1 MEQVTREGHNE
12 CIIVDTAQAR
22 LARMR
27 RGVLTAAR
35 LLAESS
41 TAGGRWVMVT
51 QTYAPHAEWT
61 ALHQTQFVKRL
72 RAWSNRRGF
81 TARYVWVMELTKA
94 GVPHYHTLVWVPKG
108 HTLPKAD
115 KRGWWP
121 HGMTRTEVARSAV
134 GYLAKYSSKGS
145 SGLYPKGARIHGS
158 GGLGE
163 QLPVLRWWMLPK
175 YVRDAVDAADR
186 MRRVCGG
193 FLSRV
198 TGEFIEGRY
207 LYGGGGPGFVR
218 LLRRA

>member
-1 MEQVTREGHNE
+1 MTK
-12 CIIVDTAQAR
+12 CLIVDTEAGR
-22 LARMR
+22 LTRMR

-41 TAGGRWVMVT
+41 PSGGRWVMVT

-72 RAWSNRRGF
+72 RAWSTRRGF

-94 GVPHYHTLVWVPKG
+94 GIPHYHTLIWIPKG

-121 HGMTRTEVARSAV
+121 WGMTRTEVARNAV

-145 SGLYPKGARIHGS
+145 FGSFPKGARIHGA
-158 GGLGE
+158 GGLGD
-163 QLPVLRWWMLPK
+163 QVSTLRWWMLPR
-175 YVRDAVDAADR
+175 YAREHFAIADR
-186 MRRVCGG
+186 VKRVCGG
-193 FLSRV
+193 FVSRA
-198 TGEFIEGRY
+198 TGEFLRGMW
-207 LYGGGGPGFVR
+207 LFGGSGPGFIR
-218 LLRRA
+218 LIRRPVDVVMA